1 MSSTCWVWTIRRSKR
16 LRSSRFHHSRIRLGS
31 VAPSHSL
38 WFQPAHLG
46 KVLPQHLPRTGHFDT
61 LSARLTAPPCQTT
74 CHCYVMSQNVLGS
87 PTGWMISLL
96 RTWIT
101 KWCCMLLHAT
111 ACTACI
117 VSGVFLYVSLR
128 FRSCWLPSH
137 SCHSDLIGSEL
148 WAEWLL
154 MTLMYIS
161 FEIFENQCGDCQSR
175 CLSHVE
181 AKSKLAA
188 IAPNY
193 SRCQSISRRTLYWM

>member
-111 ACTACI
+111 ACYC
-117 VSGVFLYVSLR
+117 VHCVHCFGCVSLR
-128 FRSCWLPSH
+128 FSQVPVLLTSIALLPLRPHWIRALSWVTAHDTHVHQLRDLRDLRESMWRLSESMSKPCRS
-137 SCHSDLIGSEL
+137 
-148 WAEWLL
+148 
-154 MTLMYIS
+154 
-161 FEIFENQCGDCQSR
+161 Q
-175 CLSHVE
+175 V
-181 AKSKLAA
+181 
-188 IAPNY
+188 
-193 SRCQSISRRTLYWM
+193 